1 MKKGE
6 SGVGNGESRRSNE
19 WNEFLSR
26 SGRLEVVDAT
36 GQGHVLD
43 HSHAP
48 FANSSHPIQEE
59 VVMKTPNP
67 ISPLPTPDS
76 PMPTPHSPLPTA
88 LALYHT
94 MQIIRQTEE
103 ELARCHQR
111 GLIHGACH
119 TYVGQEAI
127 ATGVCAHLTARDPI
141 FSTHRG
147 HGHALAKGM
156 PPSELMAEL
165 FGRSTGCSRG
175 RGGSMHL
182 FSPEIGMMG
191 TSGIVGPCLLQ
202 ACGGGYSSKIL
213 KNGTVAAAFFGDG
226 AVNNGA
232 FHESLNMAS
241 IWNLPVLF
249 ICENNQYATEV
260 PFSYSSGNPNVGSRG
275 SAYGIFGI
283 TVDGNDVMEIYR
295 VAGEAVARARSGG
308 GPTLIECKTYR
319 TRAHAEG
326 MGDFTYRTKE
336 EVASWKER
344 CPIAR
349 LRGAV
354 GSDSMFDQI
363 DQEVAEMVRKGREFA
378 ESSPVPD
385 SSSATT
391 NVFSPSRSCVPSND
405 SPLPIS
411 HSRQLTFVAATLEA
425 LDQAMAADPK
435 IFVMGEGIGER
446 GGNFRTTFGLQ
457 AKYGGDRLCDTPICE
472 RGFVGLACGAAMTG
486 TRPIIDFMFIDFI
499 NDSFGEIVNQIAKMQ
514 YMSSGRLKMPVL
526 LRGCGGVGHSAATH
540 HSGMYHSIYSHIPGL
555 RVVLPSNPYD
565 AKGLMAY
572 ALRSDDPV
580 LFLEHRELMQTKGHV
595 PTEHYEI
602 PFGQA
607 RVHRPGTD
615 VTVVALSLMVQHAL
629 QAAEQL
635 TAEGT
640 SVEVI
645 DPRTVSPLDID
656 TILKS
661 VSKTGRMLVVDE
673 AFGPCGFAS
682 EIAAQVSDA
691 GFDDLDAPI
700 KRLHGAQAPTPY
712 APTLEQA
719 VVPNIQRITQAIRDL
734 VKE

>member
-1 MKKGE
+1 M
-6 SGVGNGESRRSNE
+6 NQLCNLSNE
-19 WNEFLSR
+19 M
-26 SGRLEVVDAT
+26 
-36 GQGHVLD
+36 
-43 HSHAP
+43 
-48 FANSSHPIQEE
+48 I
-59 VVMKTPNP
+59 
-67 ISPLPTPDS
+67 
-76 PMPTPHSPLPTA
+76 
-88 LALYHT
+88 LALYRT
-94 MQIIRQTEE
+94 MQIIRHTEE

-127 ATGVCAHLTARDPI
+127 ATGVCAHLSEQDPI

-156 PPSELMAEL
+156 PPRELIAEL
-165 FGRSTGCSRG
+165 FGRETGCSRG

-232 FHESLNMAS
+232 FHEGLNMAS
-241 IWNLPVLF
+241 IWKLPVLF

-260 PFSYSSGNPNVGSRG
+260 PFSYSSGNPSIGSRG
-275 SAYGIFGI
+275 AAYGIPGI
-283 TVDGNDVMEIYR
+283 TIDGNNVLEIYR
-295 VAGEAVARARSGG
+295 VAAEAVTRARSGG

-336 EVASWKER
+336 EVAAWKER

-349 LRGAV
+349 LRTENGA
-354 GSDSMFDQI
+354 MIDQLNAV
-363 DQEVAEMVRKGREFA
+363 DQEVAGLVKEARDFA
-378 ESSPVPD
+378 ERSEVPPART
-385 SSSATT
+385 ATT
-391 NVFSPSRSCVPSND
+391 HVYSAGVVDAQLPKSDSESRELS
-405 SPLPIS
+405 
-411 HSRQLTFVAATLEA
+411 FVAATLEA

-435 IFVMGEGIGER
+435 IFVMGEGIGVR
-446 GGNFRTTFGLQ
+446 GGNFTTTLGLY
-457 AKYGGDRLCDTPICE
+457 AKYGADRLCDTPICE

-514 YMSSGRLKMPVL
+514 YMSSGRLKMPVV

-565 AKGLMAY
+565 AKGLFAH

-580 LFLEHRELMQTKGHV
+580 LFLEHRELMQSKGSV
-595 PTEHYEI
+595 PREHYEI
-602 PFGQA
+602 PFGKA
-607 RVHRPGTD
+607 RVARAGTD

-635 TAEGT
+635 AGEHI
-640 SVEVI
+640 SVEII
-645 DPRTVSPLDID
+645 DPRTVSPLDVD
-656 TILKS
+656 SILQS
-661 VSKTGRMLVVDE
+661 VAKTGRLLVVDE

-682 EIAAQVSDA
+682 EIAAHVADA
-691 GFDDLDAPI
+691 GFNDLDAPI
-700 KRLHGAQAPTPY
+700 KRLHGAFAPTPY
-712 APTLEQA
+712 APTLERA
-719 VVPNIQRITQAIRDL
+719 VVPDVAQVVQAIRDL
-734 VKE
+734 MGE